1 MGLRLF
7 NEKTPWDEARR
18 DVRYVAAAL
27 EATDE
32 HAALAKPLRGLLA
45 QWKIIESDRE
55 DADDAMV
62 DSNAVVRRLD
72 GWLDREVNK
81 LAGQLLAENDR
92 DTSAPGY
99 KRYFTEP
106 PNEIIRLGLESEIQ
120 RTRKF
125 DTVAEELGATKEVKS
140 ILKRMGEIQA
150 KGDTALR
157 GREKVAETQGRVS
170 LRISTW
176 KDDAN
181 HARRSVESALESF
194 AAEHRLPRTY
204 ADEFFPPTR
213 SGKKNE
219 ESAPVDPGQSP
230 PK

>member
-7 NEKTPWDEARR
+7 NEKTSWDDARK

-27 EATDE
+27 QATDE

-45 QWKIIESDRE
+45 QWKTIEGDRE

-62 DSNAVVRRLD
+62 DSNALVRRLD
-72 GWLDREVNK
+72 GGLDREVNK
-81 LAGQLLAENDR
+81 LAGQLLAENER

-99 KRYFTEP
+99 KKYFTEP

-125 DTVAEELGATKEVKS
+125 DTVAEELGASKEVKT
-140 ILKRMGEIQA
+140 ILKRMGEIQG
-150 KGDTALR
+150 KGDLALR
-157 GREKVAETQGRVS
+157 SREKVAETQGRVS
-170 LRISTW
+170 LRIATW

-181 HARRSVESALESF
+181 HARRSVESALESY

-204 ADEFFPPTR
+204 ADEFFPPAR

-219 ESAPVDPGQSP
+219 ESASDPGQTP